1 MKKIIVGTALALMCV
16 SLPAQE
22 LTDAQKAAADAAIAL
37 NNAPAAEETLA
48 QKPKYWKNS
57 LSTKIDFGQTALM
70 NWAAGGYNNYSLRGY
85 IDGNANYA
93 KDKISWTNRLQLDY
107 GFLYSADKPVLQ
119 KSDDRIYLESK
130 FGYKAVDK
138 LFISAEYSFKS
149 QFSNTYDYPTP
160 AARPDGGEL
169 TTADW
174 NAARVL
180 KSGFVSPAYTNLAL
194 GIDYNPFKWLTVN
207 FAPITGGVVIVDLPE
222 LRESYSMPLVDE
234 NSQPISDDAA
244 ANGRRYRPARFEFG
258 AQLKIDFKVNVNDNF
273 KYTSQVLLFSNY
285 LKNPQNIRV
294 NWDNRIEWKLA
305 KFFSLMFTTNLIYDD
320 TVMISKVEKDGTVTN
335 HQRVQFK
342 ESLSFGFVY
351 TIESKN

>member
-119 KSDDRIYLESK
+119 KSDDRIYLEK
-130 FGYKAVDK
+130 QLHHCRRIHY
-138 LFISAEYSFKS
+138 
-149 QFSNTYDYPTP
+149 
-160 AARPDGGEL
+160 
-169 TTADW
+169 
-174 NAARVL
+174 
-180 KSGFVSPAYTNLAL
+180 
-194 GIDYNPFKWLTVN
+194 
-207 FAPITGGVVIVDLPE
+207 
-222 LRESYSMPLVDE
+222 
-234 NSQPISDDAA
+234 
-244 ANGRRYRPARFEFG
+244 RYRMYSRSV
-258 AQLKIDFKVNVNDNF
+258 L
-273 KYTSQVLLFSNY
+273 YTC
-285 LKNPQNIRV
+285 
-294 NWDNRIEWKLA
+294 
-305 KFFSLMFTTNLIYDD
+305 
-320 TVMISKVEKDGTVTN
+320 
-335 HQRVQFK
+335 
-342 ESLSFGFVY
+342 
-351 TIESKN
+351 